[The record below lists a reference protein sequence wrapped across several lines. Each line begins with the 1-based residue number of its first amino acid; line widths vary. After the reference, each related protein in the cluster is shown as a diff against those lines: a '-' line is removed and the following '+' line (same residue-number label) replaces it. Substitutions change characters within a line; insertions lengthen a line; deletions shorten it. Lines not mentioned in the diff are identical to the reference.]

1 MAGPVQLARDFD
13 DLCLG
18 SADARREACLVAGT
32 RGGRCF
38 IGRGRLDPLEVDL
51 VDGEQHADDAEEPL
65 EHLRRVPGRDP
76 RQAAPRY
83 RPEDVYLG
91 NLLGRLEALNPG
103 VTTMLAWFY
112 CAQSPE
118 HAGASPGAAQYL
130 SHELIVRLQARPR
143 SRLPCLVL
151 GDGSVDLGFLDLLG
165 GCAVPQGLERVVLV
179 HRNHD
184 SGFATETDDVVTV
197 VLRRLHAHATML
209 ARRAANRPSGPRGR
223 AETPR
228 FVMSGI
234 AFSWASGS

>member
-1 MAGPVQLARDFD
+1 MRRSPSSTFAEYLA
-13 DLCLG
+13 
-18 SADARREACLVAGT
+18 A
-32 RGGRCF
+32 
-38 IGRGRLDPLEVDL
+38 IHGRL
-51 VDGEQHADDAEEPL
+51 
-65 EHLRRVPGRDP
+65 RP
-76 RQAAPRY
+76 RC

-103 VTTMLAWFY
+103 VTTMLDWFY

-118 HAGASPGAAQYL
+118 HADASPGAAEYL
-130 SHELIVRLQARPR
+130 SHELIVRLQARPP

-209 ARRAANRPSGPRGR
+209 ARRAASPAFWTAR
-223 AETPR
+223 ACRDSTIR
-228 FVMSGI
+228 DVRDRIQLG
-234 AFSWASGS
+234 GC